1 VFISTEFSASVIGML
16 ASLMK
21 LHVVH
26 KGKEVD
32 GLLIV
37 VFRGLLV
44 LRNPSWNGKW
54 SSLKMTCLDMK
65 ILP

>member
-1 VFISTEFSASVIGML
+1 ML

-37 VFRGLLV
+37 VLRGLLV